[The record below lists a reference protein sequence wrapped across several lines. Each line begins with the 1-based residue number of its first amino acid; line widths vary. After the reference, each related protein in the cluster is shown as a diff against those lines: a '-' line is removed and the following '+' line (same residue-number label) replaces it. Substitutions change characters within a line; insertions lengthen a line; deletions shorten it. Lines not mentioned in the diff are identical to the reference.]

1 MTPTA
6 SWSPSASNLF
16 HAFSFLNLDRSG
28 LEDVLKTYGQ
38 DEYIGLNQDVLKAS
52 SRRLLKT
59 KTKDV
64 FIQTNVC
71 PVSVLFLST
80 KWREDCPPL
89 LVSRLAFM
97 QFLMKFNFSAQMKM
111 LRKIIDSTSLENS
124 QENIIMEFDLV
135 KL

>member
-64 FIQTNVC
+64 FKTSSRSLHPDEC
-71 PVSVLFLST
+71 LPGKFSVS
-80 KWREDCPPL
+80 
-89 LVSRLAFM
+89 
-97 QFLMKFNFSAQMKM
+97 
-111 LRKIIDSTSLENS
+111 
-124 QENIIMEFDLV
+124 
-135 KL
+135 